1 MKTTRFCLML
11 VLLAFLP
18 LAACKKEE
26 TKADIPAAAVQTT
39 AYQPVEPQM
48 RVPMPEETPA
58 AAVAAPGDA
67 ASEEAPVRDSPY
79 ITVDES
85 QDWLV
90 DRDMV
95 AQIQSSRTPE
105 ELKAAQD
112 EIMRRMQAMAE
123 GNVPFRSPGGEVGV
137 DPEDWVGRWNSAEEG
152 RYMELSLNKDTT
164 FTVTLVGK
172 DSQHSSKGGFIQ
184 DQIIF
189 EGSGQTDI
197 IRSASGDETGV
208 PAFAGK
214 FDCVIVSKRDAY
226 CRD

>member
-1 MKTTRFCLML
+1 MKTTRFCLTL
-11 VLLAFLP
+11 ALLASLP
-18 LAACKKEE
+18 LMACKKEE
-26 TKADIPAAAVQTT
+26 TKAEAPVAAQVAVPPPAASQMIAPVPERT
-39 AYQPVEPQM
+39 A
-48 RVPMPEETPA
+48 A

-67 ASEEAPVRDSPY
+67 AAEEAPVRDSPY

-95 AQIQSSRTPE
+95 TQIQSSRTPE

-123 GNVPFRSPGGEVGV
+123 GNVPFRSAGGEVGV

-189 EGSGQTDI
+189 EGPGQTDI

-214 FDCVIVSKRDAY
+214 FDCVIISKRDAY